1 MSLEA
6 AGLAAALY
14 AGGMYLNAKFNICD
28 DLSALSSM
36 RKASRYFARAE
47 KENRLSVWYIA
58 DAAFK
63 RHAQR
68 RAIWTR
74 QESLSFQACHLRI
87 IQFANWLL
95 VKGVGPDDCFAM
107 YMKNSVDFIL
117 LWFAAACIGA
127 YPAFLNYNLEGDSLL
142 RCLKIC
148 EPKLLL
154 VSPDEDC
161 VERTQR
167 DGDAIRDMEIETI
180 VMDAVTKN
188 EVSSMPSV
196 VPDESYRDHV
206 TGETPVV
213 LIYTSGTTGMPKAC
227 PLTHRQIL
235 MSGAHLEP
243 PHGSIPGQ
251 HYWYNPM
258 PMYHGTG
265 GITSFGVL
273 LSGVGI
279 ALAPKFSVS
288 QFWTD
293 IYESGATHFI
303 YVGETARYLVNSPP
317 HPLERQ
323 HKLMCAYGNG
333 LRPDVWTRFQERFN
347 IPEVVEIFSSTEG
360 MFRLLNSARGPFN
373 VGSVGRHGLLRRM
386 LLHNTFVLVKVDY
399 ETGDIW
405 RDAATGFARRMPY
418 EEGGELL
425 MALPNKKAF
434 QGYWKSPDAT
444 EKKLCLDVFRQGD
457 VYYRTGDALRRSS
470 EGLWYFL
477 DRLGDTYRWKSE
489 NVSTAE
495 VAEVLGRFP
504 GILEATVYGVELPN
518 HDGRAGC
525 AAVRLSPEFSA
536 TPDYE
541 ALAKHLS
548 KSLPSYAV
556 PVFLRVMR
564 TGSYTD
570 NHKQNKVPLK
580 REGVNPKLAGTVV
593 PGGGQDGFLWLLP
606 KSGTYTSF
614 TQVDWD
620 KLETCRAR
628 L

>member
-1 MSLEA
+1 
-6 AGLAAALY
+6 
-14 AGGMYLNAKFNICD
+14 
-28 DLSALSSM
+28 
-36 RKASRYFARAE
+36 
-47 KENRLSVWYIA
+47 
-58 DAAFK
+58 
-63 RHAQR
+63 
-68 RAIWTR
+68 
-74 QESLSFQACHLRI
+74 
-87 IQFANWLL
+87 
-95 VKGVGPDDCFAM
+95 
-107 YMKNSVDFIL
+107 
-117 LWFAAACIGA
+117 
-127 YPAFLNYNLEGDSLL
+127 
-142 RCLKIC
+142 
-148 EPKLLL
+148 
-154 VSPDEDC
+154 
-161 VERTQR
+161 
-167 DGDAIRDMEIETI
+167 
-180 VMDAVTKN
+180 
-188 EVSSMPSV
+188 
-196 VPDESYRDHV
+196 
-206 TGETPVV
+206 
-213 LIYTSGTTGMPKAC
+213 
-227 PLTHRQIL
+227 
-235 MSGAHLEP
+235 
-243 PHGSIPGQ
+243 
-251 HYWYNPM
+251 M

-317 HPLERQ
+317 HPLERE

-347 IPEVVEIFSSTEG
+347 IPEVVEFFSSTE
-360 MFRLLNSARGPFN
+360 
-373 VGSVGRHGLLRRM
+373 
-386 LLHNTFVLVKVDY
+386 VKVDY

-405 RDAATGFARRMPY
+405 RDPATGFARRVPY

-425 MALPNKKAF
+425 MALPNREAF
-434 QGYWKSPDAT
+434 QGYWKSPEAT
-444 EKKLCLDVFRQGD
+444 EKKLCLDVFRKGD
-457 VYYRTGDALRRSS
+457 VYYRTGDALRRNS

-504 GILEATVYGVELPN
+504 GVLEATVYGVELPN

-536 TPDYE
+536 TPDYG
-541 ALAKHLS
+541 ALAEHLS

-580 REGVNPKLAGTVV
+580 KEGVNPKLAGTVV
-593 PGGGQDGFLWLLP
+593 PGGDQDGFLWLP
-606 KSGTYTSF
+606 TKNRTYVSF
-614 TQVDWD
+614 TQADWD
-620 KLETCRAR
+620 RLETCRAR